1 MKMAELKILSYNAQ
15 GIGGISKRTDFFDF
29 LRNTN
34 CDIYCLQETHF
45 TDTEERSIL
54 DLWNG
59 ECLFNNYKSN
69 ARGPLTLLD
78 TVYKLASGT
87 IANRIKTVLDD
98 IINKDQTG
106 FIKGRSIV
114 ENIRLIY
121 DMMKFTD
128 EKNIPG
134 LLLLIDFEKAFD
146 SLSWNF
152 LHKALEHLNFGDS
165 IRKWVK
171 VCYKNIS
178 SAVSVSGHL
187 SAFFNIERGC
197 RQGDPLSPYL
207 FVICAEFLA
216 TKIRKNKTIKGI
228 NINNIEFKISQYADD
243 TSVMLDGTERS
254 LNQTLEELSRFSKI
268 SGLNINFDKTQL
280 VWIGSE
286 KFSTRSIKTKWKLHG
301 VVTNLSY

>member
-1 MKMAELKILSYNAQ
+1 
-15 GIGGISKRTDFFDF
+15 
-29 LRNTN
+29 
-34 CDIYCLQETHF
+34 
-45 TDTEERSIL
+45 
-54 DLWNG
+54 
-59 ECLFNNYKSN
+59 
-69 ARGPLTLLD
+69 
-78 TVYKLASGT
+78 
-87 IANRIKTVLDD
+87 
-98 IINKDQTG
+98 
-106 FIKGRSIV
+106 
-114 ENIRLIY
+114 
-121 DMMKFTD
+121 MMKFTD

-171 VCYKNIS
+171 VCYTNIS

-228 NINNIEFKISQYADD
+228 SINNIEFKIS
-243 TSVMLDGTERS
+243 
-254 LNQTLEELSRFSKI
+254 
-268 SGLNINFDKTQL
+268 
-280 VWIGSE
+280 
-286 KFSTRSIKTKWKLHG
+286 
-301 VVTNLSY
+301 